1 MQKELGV
8 GLVYHYTSPEGA
20 LGILQNRMLWFTDC
34 EFMNDPAE
42 LAYCHGLY
50 DWAWIE
56 ACREFGVPEDQIK
69 HGITSFANPY
79 ECRVEIGDA
88 LGFDIPARYYS
99 FSTSFADDSV
109 AMWSNYARGD
119 VQAGYALGF
128 DSEALEDSLRRIA
141 KWAEACGMCV
151 EVLAGKVLYDRDEQ
165 LAALK
170 SPIRDYLA
178 MRYEI
183 LLANADAIDQV
194 MAAEISRGC
203 HWSQVSAVAP
213 FIKRPEFAYEQEY
226 RFVLQVM
233 QIDFDQKATVTSG
246 DNTVDEQA
254 GSCRRTN
261 CPVLST
267 LPFELHFRKGFAG
280 AVAPYFEVKL
290 DDALVGALRVIKG
303 NSYHNAL
310 LVKEGLIQLAKVF
323 ALKGVSI
330 EISDVRLRA

>member
-1 MQKELGV
+1 M

-42 LAYCHGLY
+42 LAYCYGLY

-56 ACREFGVPEDQIK
+56 ACREFGVPEDQIE

-151 EVLAGKVLYDRDEQ
+151 EVLAGKVLYDRDER

-183 LLANADAIDQV
+183 LLGNADAIDQV

-226 RFVLQVM
+226 RFVLKVARRVQ
-233 QIDFDQKATVTSG
+233 QLPAASYEAREKAIAEQREHLSGFERERKSEFDSLIDI
-246 DNTVDEQA
+246 
-254 GSCRRTN
+254 
-261 CPVLST
+261 
-267 LPFELHFRKGFAG
+267 HFRLGFGG
-280 AVAPYFEVKL
+280 AMTPYLDMKMGKQLQGTLSEVKGCSCS
-290 DDALVGALRVIKG
+290 APQLVEDGIIQ
-303 NSYHNAL
+303 
-310 LVKEGLIQLAKVF
+310 LVKNLGY
-323 ALKGVSI
+323 KGIPVEMSKACI
-330 EISDVRLRA
+330 RG